1 MAKKNRRDS
10 NPRLDE
16 STSRESGIR
25 IAASVLVLMYRSRGN
40 FQPRSDL
47 SSKEKWIRADFDFT
61 YLKNGQTCQTR
72 FFRFFNFW
80 RDGQHRSLFLSR
92 RLIDGG
98 GLVAAAAAAAGPAAP
113 AAASPKSISNI
124 HFVVWRSNSS

>member
-1 MAKKNRRDS
+1 
-10 NPRLDE
+10 
-16 STSRESGIR
+16 
-25 IAASVLVLMYRSRGN
+25 MYRSRGN

-61 YLKNGQTCQTR
+61 YLKNGQTCQTG

-80 RDGQHRSLFLSR
+80 RDGHHRSLFLSR

-98 GLVAAAAAAAGPAAP
+98 GLVAAVAAAGPAAP
-113 AAASPKSISNI
+113 AALAAASPKSISNI
-124 HFVVWRSNSS
+124 HFVV